1 MRNFSP
7 VYPADDE
14 FFMDNEKTRENLDPR
29 KDETFAYLQKIAK
42 TPLLE
47 PEQETAL
54 FKKYQE
60 GLHTFTSLLNQF
72 PDWLL
77 TSFHFR
83 ENRTANSKYKFE
95 PEQPEH
101 GAIIDQVRAQ
111 IQTLQVLLEQ
121 LEAKAKRL
129 KQTRWEIFQA
139 NAHLL
144 EKYINTDSHPELIQA
159 GCLSLLRA
167 IEECKTKRGAEFQ
180 AYARKSIRNSIA
192 EATRGLQQQKPCSTN
207 LRRDLPCAIRS
218 NLLPDFAT
226 RGGKKVSRKWGLET
240 PIEAAPF
247 SAKQAARSTVGQAS
261 NPDAFHDFDIIRYE
275 VTMLLQKL
283 PGSIL
288 PESTSTWKPR
298 TLEFVLKDVRNEFEH
313 LKWLSTQLEAADEVT
328 HGTKLK
334 IVEANLRL
342 VASIA
347 KQHHFSKTSLTFL
360 DLMQEG
366 SLGLMKAV
374 DKFDHTLRF
383 RFSTYATWWIMQSIK
398 RALDQQGQMIR
409 VPCYIGE
416 ARRAIKQAQADLTME
431 LGREP
436 TTKEIADAVELTEKK
451 VIDIFNATKDPVS
464 LDAPISDTS
473 PDGAFFELI
482 PDQSQITPENYLLG
496 YSKVE
501 VITEVLNK
509 TLNPREVQVIVLRYG
524 LMDGTEYTLADIG
537 NRLRISRE
545 RVRQIEA
552 EALVKLKR
560 HDSKALLK
568 ELLQDS

>member
-1 MRNFSP
+1 MRDFHP
-7 VYPADDE
+7 VHPAADE
-14 FFMDNEKTRENLDPR
+14 FFADDDKTHENPDPR

-42 TPLLE
+42 TPLLG

-54 FKKYQE
+54 FKKYRE

-72 PDWLL
+72 PEWLL
-77 TSFHFR
+77 TSLHFP
-83 ENRTANSKYKFE
+83 ENRAATSDYKFE
-95 PEQPEH
+95 PEQSEH
-101 GAIIDQVRAQ
+101 GSVIEQVRSQ
-111 IQTLQVLLEQ
+111 IQTVQVLLHQ
-121 LEAKAKRL
+121 LEAKSKRL
-129 KQTRWEIFQA
+129 KQARWTIFKA

-144 EKYINTDSHPELIQA
+144 EKYIHADSHPELAQA
-159 GCLSLLRA
+159 GYLSLLRA
-167 IEECKTKRGAEFQ
+167 IDECKSKHSAEFRG
-180 AYARKSIRNSIA
+180 YARKSIRNSVA
-192 EATRGLQQQKPCSTN
+192 EAARRLQQQKPCAAS
-207 LRRDLPCAIRS
+207 P
-218 NLLPDFAT
+218 NLLPQLFTTIENSGKPLAERKPGGVTLIEAT
-226 RGGKKVSRKWGLET
+226 RS
-240 PIEAAPF
+240 
-247 SAKQAARSTVGQAS
+247 SAKQEAR
-261 NPDAFHDFDIIRYE
+261 AFDELDVIRHE

-283 PGSIL
+283 PGAIL
-288 PESTSTWKPR
+288 PERASTWKPR
-298 TLEFVLKDVRNEFEH
+298 TLELVLKDLRNEFEH
-313 LKWLSTQLEAADEVT
+313 LERLSTQLEAADEVT

-374 DKFDHTLRF
+374 DKFDYTLRF

-416 ARRAIKQAQADLTME
+416 ARRAIKQAQTDLTMT

-451 VIDIFNATKDPVS
+451 VTDIFNATKDPVS
-464 LDAPISDTS
+464 LDAPISDTA

-496 YSKVE
+496 HSKVE

-537 NRLRISRE
+537 SRLHISRE

-568 ELLQDS
+568 ELLQDP